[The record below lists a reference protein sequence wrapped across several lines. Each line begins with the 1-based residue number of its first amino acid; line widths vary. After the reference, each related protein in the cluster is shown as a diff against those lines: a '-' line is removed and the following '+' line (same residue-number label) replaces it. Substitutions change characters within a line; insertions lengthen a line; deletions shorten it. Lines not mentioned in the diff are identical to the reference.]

1 MPTFRKSDVTRAAK
15 ITEFVVH
22 ASSRNGGNLAASSGS
37 QELNPTHSG
46 KRIDFLDG
54 SPGSREPDAV
64 S

>member
-22 ASSRNGGNLAASSGS
+22 ASSRNGVNLAASSGS

-46 KRIDFLDG
+46 KRIDF
-54 SPGSREPDAV
+54 
-64 S
+64 